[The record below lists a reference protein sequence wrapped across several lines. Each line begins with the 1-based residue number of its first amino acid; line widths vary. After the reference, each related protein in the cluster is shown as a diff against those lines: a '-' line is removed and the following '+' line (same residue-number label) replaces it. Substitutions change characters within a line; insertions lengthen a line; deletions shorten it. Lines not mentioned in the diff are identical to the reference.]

1 LCLRTRN
8 LTTSTFFRKLWFYAL
23 IFFLIVTFTISLWY
37 SLSLIRALAIWASV
51 HDKPCDLQ
59 EQRFVAQIVL
69 HPQLMSSINAS
80 RLLVHPVNRQHI
92 FLPSLFFSWYI
103 DWQARFQTAA
113 WKYALCV
120 FLLSVFFR

>member
-1 LCLRTRN
+1 
-8 LTTSTFFRKLWFYAL
+8 
-23 IFFLIVTFTISLWY
+23 
-37 SLSLIRALAIWASV
+37 V

-92 FLPSLFFSWYI
+92 FRDWKVYSNYCKYEDSNNKTLSTELVDTKLFQQVKI
-103 DWQARFQTAA
+103 L
-113 WKYALCV
+113 K
-120 FLLSVFFR
+120 